1 MSRIGKTP
9 IDVPSGVTVDVAQ
22 AEITVKGPKG
32 ERKLPLRSELK
43 VTVDDGK
50 IVVDTTEDS
59 RFAHAMRGTM
69 RSLLNNAVKGVTE
82 GCVKKLEVQG
92 VGFEV
97 DLKGKELILKIG
109 FNMPKKFQVP
119 DTVTVECPTLTSI
132 VISGVDNQQVG
143 QVAAEIRKLRK
154 PEPYKGKGIK
164 YEDEVIKRKAG
175 KAFASG
181 G

>member
-9 IDVPSGVTVDVAQ
+9 IEVPKGVTVSVADGSV
-22 AEITVKGPKG
+22 TVKGPKG
-32 ERKLPLRSELK
+32 ERQIPVRREVK
-43 VTVDDGK
+43 VSLDDTTLTVD
-50 IVVDTTEDS
+50 TNEES

-69 RSLLNNAVKGVTE
+69 RSLLNNAVVGVTE
-82 GCVKKLEVQG
+82 GYTKKLEVQG

-97 DLKGKELILKIG
+97 DLKGKDLILKIG
-109 FNMPKKFQVP
+109 FNMPKKFRIP
-119 DTVTVECPTLTSI
+119 DTVTVECPTLTDI
-132 VISGVDNQQVG
+132 VISGTDNQQVG

-164 YEDEVIKRKAG
+164 YAGEVIKRKAG
-175 KAFASG
+175 KAFGSG

>member
-9 IDVPSGVTVDVAQ
+9 IDVPAAVTVDVASDLVT
-22 AEITVKGPKG
+22 IKGPKG
-32 ERKLPLRSELK
+32 ERKIPVRPEIKVELNENTL
-43 VTVDDGK
+43 TVDKNHDG
-50 IVVDTTEDS
+50 

-69 RSLLNNAVKGVTE
+69 RSLLNNAIIGVTE
-82 GCVKKLEVQG
+82 GYVKKLEVQG
-92 VGFEV
+92 VGFEA

-109 FNMPKKFQVP
+109 FNMPKKYAIP
-119 DTVTVECPTLTSI
+119 DTVQVECPTLTEI
-132 VISGVDNQQVG
+132 VISGPDNQQVG

-164 YEDEVIKRKAG
+164 YADEVIKRKAG
-175 KAFASG
+175 KAFGSG

>member
-1 MSRIGKTP
+1 MSKIGKLP
-9 IDVPSGVTVDVAQ
+9 IEVPSAVTVNVTADSVS
-22 AEITVKGPKG
+22 VKGPKG
-32 ERKLPLRSELK
+32 ERTLPVRSEIKLSL
-43 VTVDDGK
+43 DGATLT
-50 IVVDTTEDS
+50 VDTTEDS

-69 RSLLNNAVKGVTE
+69 RSLVSNAITGVTE
-82 GCVKKLEVQG
+82 GYVKKLEVNG

-97 DLKGKELILKIG
+97 DIKGKTLILKLG
-109 FNMPKKFQVP
+109 FNMPKKFEIP
-119 DTVTVECPTLTSI
+119 DTVTVECPTLTNI
-132 VISGVDNQQVG
+132 IISGVDNQQVG

-175 KAFASG
+175 KAFGSG

>member
-9 IDVPSGVTVDVAQ
+9 IEVPKAVTVDVTADTV
-22 AEITVKGPKG
+22 TVKGPKG
-32 ERKLPLRSELK
+32 ERKLSLRPEIK
-43 VTVDDGK
+43 VSLDDGTLTVD
-50 IVVDTTEDS
+50 TNSNE
-59 RFAHAMRGTM
+59 RFAHAMRGTT
-69 RSLLNNAVKGVTE
+69 RSLIQNAITGVTE
-82 GCVKKLEVQG
+82 GFVKKLDVQG

-109 FNMPKKFQVP
+109 FNMPKKFKVP
-119 DTVTVECPTLTSI
+119 DTVTVECPTLTQI
-132 VISGVDNQQVG
+132 VISGTDNQQVG

>member
-1 MSRIGKTP
+1 MSRIGKQP
-9 IDVPSGVTVDVAQ
+9 IEVPSGVTIDVA
-22 AEITVKGPKG
+22 ADSVSVKGPKG
-32 ERKLPLRSELK
+32 ERKLALRPEIK
-43 VTVDDGK
+43 VVLDGTTLS
-50 IVVDTTEDS
+50 VDTAEDS

-69 RSLLNNAVKGVTE
+69 RSLLNNAVVGVTA
-82 GCVKKLEVQG
+82 GYVKKLDVQG

-97 DLKGKELILKIG
+97 DLKGKTLVLKIG
-109 FNMPKKFQVP
+109 FNMPKKFEVP
-119 DTVTVECPTLTSI
+119 DTVTVECPTLTQI